1 MHSQWVQQ
9 ISTQDVQTTPETTG
23 LGFYF
28 YILNTQNEMQRRG
41 SFGVSGG
48 QIFPC
53 SQTELWSVDADPW
66 QLEKTFTLV

>member
-9 ISTQDVQTTPETTG
+9 TSTQDVQTTPQTTA

-41 SFGVSGG
+41 SFGVSEGD
-48 QIFPC
+48 IFPM
-53 SQTELWSVDADPW
+53 
-66 QLEKTFTLV
+66 